1 MSGRMV
7 FYYKSSILL
16 LLRTR
21 WMGPYL
27 LLPPMLAFM
36 VYAEAYLSAQGV
48 TGIFTLEQRT
58 VLAIWNAS
66 LLLTLIA
73 GIKSCLF
80 FSRFWGSF
88 WFRNSLSLPVSRSS
102 GFWGPFLAT
111 LSVAT
116 VMYFLTTGAVI
127 AALPETGRFPWVQV
141 LAELYVPVIW
151 AVSAGALLGLIT
163 SGTAGS
169 LFFIALVLLG
179 FLTGMPS
186 LYPSSGWLQ
195 VVVPPVGRIMTLSL
209 VFPSGLMQAIIL
221 LTHSA
226 VALMLGRFLYSV
238 GIKRR

>member
-1 MSGRMV
+1 MNGRKT
-7 FYYKSSILL
+7 FYFKSSILL

-21 WMGPYL
+21 WIGPYL

-48 TGIFTLEQRT
+48 TGIYNLEQRI

-80 FSRFWGSF
+80 FSRLWGSF
-88 WFRNSLSLPVSRSS
+88 WFRNSLALPASRYS
-102 GFWGPFLAT
+102 GFWGPFLAA

-116 VMYFLTTGAVI
+116 IMYLLTSGAVI
-127 AALPETGRFPWVQV
+127 AALPEIGRFPWVQV

-151 AVSAGALLGLIT
+151 AVSVGALLGLIT

-169 LFFIALVLLG
+169 LFFATLMLLG

-209 VFPSGLMQAIIL
+209 VFPSGLIQAVIL
-221 LTHSA
+221 LTHS
-226 VALMLGRFLYSV
+226 VIALTLGRLLYSF

>member
-1 MSGRMV
+1 MSGRMT

-21 WMGPYL
+21 WIGPYL
-27 LLPPMLAFM
+27 LLPPMLAFI
-36 VYAEAYLSAQGV
+36 VHAEAYLSAQGV
-48 TGIFTLEQRT
+48 TGIFNLEQRT

-80 FSRFWGSF
+80 FSRLWGSF

-102 GFWGPFLAT
+102 GFWGSFLAV
-111 LSVAT
+111 LSIAT
-116 VMYFLTTGAVI
+116 VMYLLTTGAVI
-127 AALPETGRFPWVQV
+127 AALPEISRFPWIQV
-141 LAELYVPVIW
+141 LAELYIPIIW

-169 LFFIALVLLG
+169 LFFVAMMLLG

-195 VVVPPVGRIMTLSL
+195 AAIPPVGRIMTLSL
-209 VFPSGLMQAIIL
+209 VFPGGIIQAAIL
-221 LTHSA
+221 LAHSII
-226 VALMLGRFLYSV
+226 VLTLGRLLYGF